1 MKRIY
6 GLLASLGLLSCVSQS
21 NSGPAP
27 IKPSATLFPSPLTT
41 PMASPLNPSGTPL
54 PTPSAVDTSPK
65 PVVESP
71 SKPSPE
77 PSPTACPLIR
87 AENPPRLDYPQDV
100 AVSGDGKTLY
110 VTSRPCSDLS
120 DGKQIIQIGSE
131 NTQDCIHRLYI
142 LKEGKLSAFPGQLMQ
157 TQGCYMSEI
166 ELAREENRLYISQLS
181 TSKLLGFDTNT
192 YQPNLDI
199 FVSDY
204 DLDQS
209 VYPPAKVARS
219 GPYHLYWDS
228 TGQKIYFVTSGSL
241 SYSGSTGSIHTL
253 LNNQP
258 HSFMCG
264 GAIFGFY
271 DGYFYYPSAK
281 TKNKVNI
288 LEKSCPFY
296 SENRSNYFLDFPN
309 PGEYSDKN
317 INPIGLRLDKKG
329 DMYISDINNHAIWKY
344 DFAKKEMSIF
354 AGSTSQKA
362 GYRDG
367 QGTVAQFKYPTALDV
382 DHAGNLYIADTGNK
396 AIRKITPE
404 GTVTTLYKE
413 TQAAGGTP

>member
-1 MKRIY
+1 MKKSIVT
-6 GLLASLGLLSCVSQS
+6 GLVGMAIAGCLPENKTGNVAV
-21 NSGPAP
+21 N
-27 IKPSATLFPSPLTT
+27 PSATGMPSAT
-41 PMASPLNPSGTPL
+41 PVASSQPSSTPTARSSASAE
-54 PTPSAVDTSPK
+54 PTPAQSSEVNAVETP
-65 PVVESP
+65 P
-71 SKPSPE
+71 

-87 AENPPRLDYPQDV
+87 ADDPPRLDYPQDL

-110 VTSRPCSDLS
+110 VTSRPCSDLY
-120 DGKQIIQIGSE
+120 DGYDIIQIGPSSE
-131 NTQDCIHRLYI
+131 ESQDCIHRLYV

-209 VYPPAKVARS
+209 VFPPAKIARS
-219 GPYHLYWDS
+219 GPYRLYWDS
-228 TGQKIYFVTSGSL
+228 SSQKIYFITSGSL

-253 LNNQP
+253 LNNKPQ
-258 HSFMCG
+258 SFMCG

-281 TKNKVNI
+281 TKNRVNL
-288 LEKSCPFY
+288 LERSCPFY
-296 SENRSNYFLDFPN
+296 SQNRSDYFLDFPN
-309 PGEYSDKN
+309 SVDYSDKN
-317 INPIGLRLDKKG
+317 INPTGLRIDSKG

-344 DFAKKEMSIF
+344 DFAKKEMYIF

-367 QGTVAQFKYPTALDV
+367 QGSLAQFRYPTALDV
-382 DHAGNLYIADTGNK
+382 DHAGNLYVADTGNK
-396 AIRKITPE
+396 AIRKITPD

-413 TQAAGGTP
+413 PNPSGR